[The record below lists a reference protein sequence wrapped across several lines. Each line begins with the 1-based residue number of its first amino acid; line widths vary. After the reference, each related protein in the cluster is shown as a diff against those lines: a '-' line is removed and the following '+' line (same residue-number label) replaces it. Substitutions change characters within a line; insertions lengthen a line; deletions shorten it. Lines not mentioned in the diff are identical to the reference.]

1 MKTILIDL
9 NTYMYTIFDKINIF
23 LKFLCI
29 IKSKLN
35 FFREKNIMDEFEQNR
50 TFIQDVTEGWDQS
63 EASDKEL
70 FIKAYEFAK
79 EVHKEQYRD
88 EGSPYITHIEGIID
102 ILRNELNDMNYYK
115 WAVVALHDVLED
127 SNTTYEELKSMFGEL
142 IAREVDLLTKRKSY
156 DLGEYLKRMEDYE
169 YSATII
175 KIKLA
180 DRLHNVRSLNHIIDN
195 KREKVY
201 KYIKETESYY
211 LPLSQ
216 KYNELLYDK
225 LVSELKNLKEKL

>member
-1 MKTILIDL
+1 
-9 NTYMYTIFDKINIF
+9 
-23 LKFLCI
+23 
-29 IKSKLN
+29 
-35 FFREKNIMDEFEQNR
+35 MDEFELNR
-50 TFIQDVTEGWDQS
+50 TFIKDVAEGWEQS
-63 EASDKEL
+63 EKSDKEL

-88 EGSPYITHIEGIID
+88 EGSPYITHIDGIID

-115 WAVVALHDVLED
+115 WTVVALHDVLED

-142 IAREVDLLTKRKSY
+142 IAMEVDLLTKRKSY
-156 DLGEYLKRMEDYE
+156 DLGEYLKRMEEYE
-169 YSATII
+169 YSASII

-195 KREKVY
+195 KAKVDR
-201 KYIKETESYY
+201 YIKETESYY
-211 LPLSQ
+211 LPLAQ